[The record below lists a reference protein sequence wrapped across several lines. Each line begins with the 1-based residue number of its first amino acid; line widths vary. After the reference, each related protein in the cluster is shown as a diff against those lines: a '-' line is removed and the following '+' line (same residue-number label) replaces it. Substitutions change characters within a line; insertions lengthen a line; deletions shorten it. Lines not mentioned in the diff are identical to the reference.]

1 MSQEIRAN
9 SKRGV
14 ACCNF
19 SIFLNKTLHSAV
31 HNKYPDSFCIKRM
44 RFKVDAK
51 WMSIYLMNNTIMV
64 TTARGWEVVITLG
77 INITGPADSAKY
89 WGC

>member
-1 MSQEIRAN
+1 
-9 SKRGV
+9 
-14 ACCNF
+14 
-19 SIFLNKTLHSAV
+19 
-31 HNKYPDSFCIKRM
+31 M

-77 INITGPADSAKY
+77 MNITGPADSAKY